1 MQLITAHVSA
11 SGLQSIPRLQEE
23 KISECPHPPWFL
35 PVRYTVSLKP
45 YAGLSATMNAN
56 VPRIPRNFL
65 HEGVA
70 LLGGLTATVHRRGV
84 NQTKSETSKS
94 TGSVTPAATEAPE
107 ASQGAPVTAHPGRFV
122 CTVSADTGQVGSTTA
137 HDLQL
142 PIAGR
147 NS

>member
-1 MQLITAHVSA
+1 MS
-11 SGLQSIPRLQEE
+11 
-23 KISECPHPPWFL
+23 PP
-35 PVRYTVSLKP
+35 SLVFAREVYCKPKP
-45 YAGLSATMNAN
+45 YAGLNATMDAN
-56 VPRIPRNFL
+56 VPRTPRNFL

-70 LLGGLTATVHRRGV
+70 LLGGLMATVHRRGV

-147 NS
+147 NSWKLVTVNRQFLGRWLW